1 MCEKRRYHTRHGT
14 YRLIPNSNSR
24 FAPSPP
30 KSYIRAMDSITSL
43 LHTYHTFRNNEIND
57 RFFKHSDLLKVLE
70 RLKANPL
77 YEISE
82 VGKSFEGR
90 TLNLIKLGK
99 GSVKVFLWSQMHGNE
114 ATATMALMDLFNFLE
129 DESLNHVT
137 DKILKSCTIYIL
149 PMVNPDGAEVFN
161 RRNAQEL
168 DINRDF
174 HSQQSPEGR
183 LLRSLR
189 DEIQPQFGFNL
200 HDQTTM
206 WSAGNLGNP
215 ATISLL
221 APAYDE
227 ALSVNTVRQN
237 AMLVIAEMNEV
248 LQQLIPGHVGRFDD
262 EYEPRAFGDNFQAA
276 GTSTILIEAGG
287 YADDPEKQHIRKLV
301 FISMLRGLIS
311 IAEGTFRKKEISDYF
326 SIPDNKLHHF
336 QILLRRCKL
345 NNADGDPN
353 VKELNLISEKPNY
366 MEYTADIGL
375 IVKEKI
381 SDDLKSMTYTYF
393 IGDIGDLSNR
403 FGYKDVDCE
412 SFKLIQTK
420 KMIFDEPADIVLM
433 DGLEVLLAI
442 ENGVVTTNSI

>member
-1 MCEKRRYHTRHGT
+1 
-14 YRLIPNSNSR
+14 
-24 FAPSPP
+24 
-30 KSYIRAMDSITSL
+30 MDSIISL
-43 LHTYHTFRNNEIND
+43 LHSYHTFNNNYIKD
-57 RFFKHSDLLKVLE
+57 RFFKHSDLLKVIE
-70 RLKANPL
+70 KLKSNTL
-77 YEISE
+77 FQIRE
-82 VGKSFEGR
+82 VGKSVEGR
-90 TLNLIKLGK
+90 SLNLIKCGT
-99 GSVKVFLWSQMHGNE
+99 GATRVFLWSQMHGNE
-114 ATATMALMDLFNFLE
+114 ATATMALMDLFNFLS
-129 DESLNHVT
+129 DET
-137 DKILKSCTIYIL
+137 RIDIKDKVLQNCTLYIL

-161 RRNAQEL
+161 RRNAQEI

-174 HSQQSPEGR
+174 HTQQSPEGKV
-183 LLRSLR
+183 LRTLR
-189 DEIQPQFGFNL
+189 DEIQPHFGFNL

-227 ALSVNTVRQN
+227 ALSVNAVRQN
-237 AMLVIAEMNEV
+237 AMLVIAEMNEM
-248 LQQLIPGHVGRFDD
+248 LQLVIPGHVGRFDD

-301 FISMLRGLIS
+301 FVSMMTGLLSISERSFLRKTL
-311 IAEGTFRKKEISDYF
+311 SDYF
-326 SIPDNKLHHF
+326 TIPDNKLHHF
-336 QILLRRCKL
+336 QILLRGCRLKTCL
-345 NNADGDPN
+345 PARQVESGNPIPIGSNSDGRDHHD
-353 VKELNLISEKPNY
+353 S
-366 MEYTADIGL
+366 EYTVDIGL

-381 SDDLKSMTYTYF
+381 SDDLKSMNYTYL

-403 FGYKDVDCE
+403 YGYKDIDCE

-420 KMIFDEPADIVLM
+420 KIIFDEPADIVLM